1 MSSNNIFDEID
12 AFLIAGKPSGTTPA
26 TVLADLGAPSVS
38 LAVLDGGKITSR
50 CYSNSEYNEQT
61 VYQAASISKAINS
74 LAVMRL
80 VEQGR
85 LALTSTVKDILPQ
98 DLVALLTE
106 GSPAAQRPLIEG
118 ITVKQLLS
126 HTAGLSVSGIHGNT
140 GDEEDLPTT
149 KESIAGSLRAS
160 NPRVR
165 QVELPGTTYRYS
177 GGGITVLQAMMET
190 VTGQH
195 YPDLMRELV
204 LEPLGMTRSWYGVL
218 PKDEENAASVY
229 ITALQPFPIKH
240 FNFPTAAAAGLWT
253 TPSDLLRAIAAVQA
267 SLDGEGEGGAFL
279 KQDTARAMLE
289 EVGSDVALSWFL
301 KKDENDKTA
310 WFLHSGHNYPGFVS
324 LVIGSTDHLGSVEMP
339 KNCGVAFMTNSED
352 GAKLGHMLAVA
363 VAHRKGWPMSWVRK
377 TWSMPLGLSGQKAGK
392 RWKAWEGV
400 WTDKDAKHTYEVKEL
415 EGGGEPGLVFDG
427 VGPLKLVPAAGRK
440 PKREDGYEE
449 FVVEGME
456 VVMTLEEEEEK
467 DGGGGEKSVKLLQD
481 DGAMELTKAK

>member
-12 AFLIAGKPSGTTPA
+12 AFLVAGKPSGTTPA
-26 TVLADLGAPSVS
+26 NVLAELGATSVS

-50 CYSNSEYNEQT
+50 CYSNYGYNEQT

-85 LALTSTVKDILPQ
+85 LALTSTVKDVLPQ

-140 GDEEDLPTT
+140 GDEDLPTT

-190 VTGQH
+190 VTGHH

-204 LEPLGMTRSWYGVL
+204 LEPLGMARSWYGVL
-218 PKDEENAASVY
+218 PQDEENAASVY
-229 ITALQPFPIKH
+229 VTALQPFPIKH
-240 FNFPTAAAAGLWT
+240 FNFPTMAAAGLWT

-267 SLDGEGEGGAFL
+267 SLDGEEGAFL

-289 EVGSDVALSWFL
+289 EVDSDVALSWFL
-301 KKDENDKTA
+301 KKDENDKPA
-310 WFLHSGHNYPGFVS
+310 WFSHSGHNYPGFFS
-324 LVIGSTDHLGSVEMP
+324 LVIGSTDHLGSAEMP

-352 GAKLGHMLAVA
+352 GANVGHMLAVA

-377 TWSMPLGLSGQKAGK
+377 TWSMPLGLSGQLAGS

-400 WTDKDAKHTYEVKEL
+400 WTDKDGKHTYEMKAL
-415 EGGGEPGLVFDG
+415 EGGEPGLVFDG
-427 VGPLKLVPAAGRK
+427 VGSLQLVPAAGRRLK
-440 PKREDGYEE
+440 KENGYEE

-456 VVMTLEEEEEK
+456 VVMTLEEEK
-467 DGGGGEKSVKLLQD
+467 DGGEKVVKLSQD
-481 DGAMELTKAK
+481 AGTVELTRAK